1 MIWNEMRKIWKAHT
15 LILVVAVGVTL
26 MYSWVIGQMNLKNL
40 PLFETVEL
48 AIGKQLKEKYGDEL
62 DAEELEEIGVLYEE
76 ARQDLNQK
84 VAERYPEIIG
94 EKYKNFEEFE
104 EDCCFT
110 ITGSE
115 DEKEDKAMW
124 DTYCQMVEEF
134 AYEYETCT
142 TYYSIRDALNE
153 NSRIAQ
159 RLDLYENKILVER
172 IYEITQKDAVSTLPS
187 QVTMNMHYVMSNYA
201 WILIILAI
209 IIVLPYLM
217 NDNRRNVYPV
227 MATTKT
233 GRRLIRYQIIAA
245 LLSVC
250 MMLGVCDV
258 AFYICYRV
266 MTSYEPF
273 NNCIVPWLWF
283 DWTWQQYFWIQL
295 LMINIGVL
303 ALSMSFLFVSS
314 LCKNIVGFAVATC
327 LCWGIGS
334 VLSLYYFDQLF
345 QCDYG
350 FDSYIDMKIM
360 WPYLDVVVEIVLLLI
375 GIVLLGVLYQ
385 KRMKADILE

>member
-15 LILVVAVGVTL
+15 LILVVVIGVTL

-48 AIGKQLKEKYGDEL
+48 EIGKQLQEKYGDEL
-62 DAEELEEIGVLYEE
+62 DAKELKEIDVLYEE
-76 ARQDLNQK
+76 AKEELNQK

-104 EDCCFT
+104 ADCCST
-110 ITGSE
+110 IEGSE
-115 DEKEDKAMW
+115 DEMEDEAMW
-124 DTYCQMVEEF
+124 ETYCQMVDEF
-134 AYEYETCT
+134 AYEYETCK
-142 TYYSIRDALNE
+142 TYDSIRDALNQ

-159 RLDLYENKILVER
+159 RLDLYENKNLVER
-172 IYEITQKDAVSTLPS
+172 IHEITQKDAVSTLPS
-187 QVTMNMHYVMSNYA
+187 QVTMNMHYAIGNYA

-227 MATTKT
+227 IATTKT
-233 GRRLIRYQIIAA
+233 GRLLIGYQIIAA

-250 MMLGVCDV
+250 MMLCVCDV
-258 AFYICYRV
+258 VFYICYRV
-266 MTSYEPF
+266 MTPYEPF
-273 NNCIVPWLWF
+273 NNCIVEWLWF

-303 ALSMSFLFVSS
+303 ALSMSFLFISF

-334 VLSLYYFDQLF
+334 VLSLYYFNQLF
-345 QCDYG
+345 QCNYG
-350 FDSYIDMKIM
+350 IGSYIDMKIR
-360 WPYLDVVVEIVLLLI
+360 WPYLDVVVEIVLLLT

-385 KRMKADILE
+385 KRMKADIME